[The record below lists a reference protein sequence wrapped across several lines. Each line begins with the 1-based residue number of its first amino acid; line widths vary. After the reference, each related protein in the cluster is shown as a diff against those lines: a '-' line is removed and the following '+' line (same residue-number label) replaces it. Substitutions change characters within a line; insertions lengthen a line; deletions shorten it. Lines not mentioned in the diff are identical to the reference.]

1 MFPFRVYPSVTFNLT
16 RTLVV
21 GASVC
26 VSVVLIL
33 VYLYSHNHYQREHLP
48 LSYRLLPNGT
58 KIVVVVEPAT
68 NSPVDRWH
76 EKIRAALQTSANFG
90 FIHAFV
96 ASISVI
102 VVSELG
108 DKTFFIAA
116 IMAMRHSRLVIYAGA
131 MAALAAMTVLSA
143 LLGNIVT
150 NFIPRSYTYYISS
163 VLFAGFGVK
172 MLRDGYLM
180 SPEEGTDEYE
190 EAQHEVDKAENNDD
204 LEAGATRATPKQRT
218 CVTLRRYVS
227 PIFLQA
233 LVMTFLAVRLG
244 PFCSLL
250 ASRSSSGMG
259 RPIANHHH
267 RFGRQRKSLRR
278 DRRRNDRTRLL
289 HRFGRDRRPV
299 CRSTN
304 LAENSD
310 ARRRHRLS
318 LFRHFGLFHSSG
330 SLTDANCNLFSE

>member
-1 MFPFRVYPSVTFNLT
+1 MFPFRISPRVTFNLT

-21 GASVC
+21 GASIFF
-26 VSVVLIL
+26 SSVLIL

-58 KIVVVVEPAT
+58 KIVVVEAAT
-68 NSPVDRWH
+68 TSPVDHWH
-76 EKIRAALQTSANFG
+76 EKIRAAIQTSANFG

-102 VVSELG
+102 IVSELG

-131 MAALAAMTVLSA
+131 MTALAAMTVLSA

-150 NFIPRSYTYYISS
+150 NFIPRIYTYYISS
-163 VLFAGFGVK
+163 VLFAGFGIK

-190 EAQHEVDKAENNDD
+190 EAQHEVERAENNDD
-204 LEAGATRATPKQRT
+204 LETGSARAATKQRT

-233 LVMTFLAVRLG
+233 LVMTFLAVRLTLSPS
-244 PFCSLL
+244 PFYS
-250 ASRSSSGMG
+250 
-259 RPIANHHH
+259 
-267 RFGRQRKSLRR
+267 
-278 DRRRNDRTRLL
+278 
-289 HRFGRDRRPV
+289 
-299 CRSTN
+299 
-304 LAENSD
+304 
-310 ARRRHRLS
+310 LS
-318 LFRHFGLFHSSG
+318 LP
-330 SLTDANCNLFSE
+330 